1 MLSFLYRLVETFQR
15 EHGMHPNLIYL
26 NRLHYR
32 KLLESLPAMKS
43 HEEISRFLMME
54 IIISPE
60 IMHPHVASANLIKHS
75 LQPPR
80 PMAL

>member
-15 EHGMHPNLIYL
+15 EHGTPPNLIYL

-32 KLLESLPAMKS
+32 KLLESLPAMKT

-60 IMHPHVASANLIKHS
+60 ITHPHVACANLIQHR

>member
-1 MLSFLYRLVETFQR
+1 MLSFLYRLMETFQR
-15 EHGMHPNLIYL
+15 EHGMPPNLIHL

-32 KLLESLPAMKS
+32 KLLESLPTMKS

-60 IMHPHVASANLIKHS
+60 IMHPHVACASRVKHR

-80 PMAL
+80 PMTL